1 MRNPGTLLEFSDP
14 RVPQFPQYSGIS
26 KFDPELRNFGI
37 RELSGAELGNLGTQA
52 AEEFPNS
59 REQCRRNSAP
69 ELGNP
74 GTRERGPSVGMLM
87 PPCARQQRGQS
98 NSSGATCR
106 KSACD
111 TRKPLGAALAPAVVA
126 WLAATLACAA
136 SAAQPHTQPPGESP
150 ASLRAAVGLGPALA
164 CRRAAAAWLSV

>member
-1 MRNPGTLLEFSDP
+1 MEFSDP

-26 KFDPELRNFGI
+26 EFDPELRNFGI

-74 GTRERGPSVGMLM
+74 GTRERGPYDGILILREGDVE
-87 PPCARQQRGQS
+87 RGPLLL
-98 NSSGATCR
+98 
-106 KSACD
+106 SAL
-111 TRKPLGAALAPAVVA
+111 PAPI
-126 WLAATLACAA
+126 
-136 SAAQPHTQPPGESP
+136 
-150 ASLRAAVGLGPALA
+150 
-164 CRRAAAAWLSV
+164 